1 MQCCKCRTFVRSGR
15 LSFGRL
21 LLTGSLVLLISSIQ
35 ATAAVLSAC
44 PCTLGWDASADPLV
58 TGYALYYGVAGSA
71 TTNRVD
77 VGATNQIVLK
87 KLSANTK
94 YFFYLV
100 SYNAGCLESPPSSV
114 MYYTPPVLSRLKF
127 SAQAD
132 GTMNL
137 RFQAP
142 TGAVCRVEYAPTL
155 NPAHWQSLGSLLADT
170 NGCVAATDPLTNR
183 PPTRFYRAV
192 VP

>member
-1 MQCCKCRTFVRSGR
+1 M
-15 LSFGRL
+15 
-21 LLTGSLVLLISSIQ
+21 
-35 ATAAVLSAC
+35 LSAC